1 MGRILNR
8 KTSIEIAAIL
18 ICFLITLMIRA
29 YFSTRT
35 VQAFV
40 TPVDVAVDEPV
51 FFSDSTQRAKQW
63 VWNFGNG
70 DTLCTK
76 SGKYKYKSPGK
87 YQIKL
92 TVDGSIEK
100 KMIVNVKPEIKA
112 DITNTLI
119 KIIAPG
125 MAIQGEN
132 VIFKGEG
139 EAKEWR
145 WDFGETVNIDSR
157 ERTPIYAYQ
166 EPGIYEVQLTT
177 ENTRYPIRHTIEILP
192 KYMDNDSTD
201 VFVLVGNDIKEKLQA
216 IVDGKPFNTNFN
228 YIMKNYLC
236 DNPDVVVIVNN
247 SKKNDFYSYCQ
258 GLRIIGRKKTIIDNV
273 IVDVDENN
281 SECVLK
287 LTVTQYEK

>member
-125 MAIQGEN
+125 IAIQGEN